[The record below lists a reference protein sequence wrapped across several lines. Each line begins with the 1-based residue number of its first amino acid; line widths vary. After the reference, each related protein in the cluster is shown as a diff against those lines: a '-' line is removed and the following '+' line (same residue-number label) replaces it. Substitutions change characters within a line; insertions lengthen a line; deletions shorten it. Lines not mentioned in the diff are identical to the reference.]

1 MISTWYPHDILNMVP
16 KNLRKCP
23 PCLIHMIPTMFVSH
37 IPMSSHEHRR
47 KFHGNHGKRPYH
59 GYHGWCSLI
68 FLITWFFS
76 HHITPKCHYIPWF
89 SPEFAIP
96 QSPLKKKKKQR
107 PGFSARGFSQSLQGP
122 QGPQGV
128 PNQANFMDEA
138 ANIWGITGI
147 LWDLRGLL
155 LTTMTFNGL
164 ISRQSH

>member
-23 PCLIHMIPTMFVSH
+23 PCPIHMIPTMFVSH

-47 KFHGNHGKRPYH
+47 KSYGNHGKRPFFMDDFPHYLILLPSYH
-59 GYHGWCSLI
+59 PKVPLYPMI
-68 FLITWFFS
+68 FPWV
-76 HHITPKCHYIPWF
+76 CH
-89 SPEFAIP
+89 S
-96 QSPLKKKKKQR
+96 SKSLKKKKKQR
-107 PGFSARGFSQSLQGP
+107 PGFSARGFSQSHQGP
-122 QGPQGV
+122 QGPQKV

-164 ISRQSH
+164 ISRQSY

>member
-1 MISTWYPHDILNMVP
+1 MTSSIWFLRISENAHHVP
-16 KNLRKCP
+16 FIWSPQCLFLIS
-23 PCLIHMIPTMFVSH
+23 PCL
-37 IPMSSHEHRR
+37 PMNIDENPMVIMANALFS
-47 KFHGNHGKRPYH
+47 
-59 GYHGWCSLI
+59 WMI

-96 QSPLKKKKKQR
+96 QSPFKKKKQR

-122 QGPQGV
+122 QGPQKV

-164 ISRQSH
+164 ISRQSY

>member
-23 PCLIHMIPTMFVSH
+23 PCPIHMIPTMFVSH

-47 KFHGNHGKRPYH
+47 KSYGNHGKRPFFMDDFPHYLILLPSYH
-59 GYHGWCSLI
+59 PKVPLYPMIFPWVCHSSKSL
-68 FLITWFFS
+68 
-76 HHITPKCHYIPWF
+76 
-89 SPEFAIP
+89 
-96 QSPLKKKKKQR
+96 KKKKQR

-122 QGPQGV
+122 QGPQKV

-138 ANIWGITGI
+138 ANFWGITGI

-164 ISRQSH
+164 ISRQSY